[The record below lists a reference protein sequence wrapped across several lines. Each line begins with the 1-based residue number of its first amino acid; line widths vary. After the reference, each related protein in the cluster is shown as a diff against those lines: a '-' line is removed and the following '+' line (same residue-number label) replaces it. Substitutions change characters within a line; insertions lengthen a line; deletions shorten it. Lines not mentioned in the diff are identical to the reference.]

1 MPEIEPHLIE
11 KYQAA
16 VAADPQSAEAHSN
29 LGWGYYGVR
38 QYEPSIKSLRE
49 AIRLDANNIDAHY
62 GLALALKE
70 SGATADA
77 IPEFEIVVQL
87 APQHPNVVR
96 GHMLARLAKGHIN
109 QINSGDWS
117 LDIDLKQK
125 KAA

>member
-16 VAADPQSAEAHSN
+16 VAADPQNADAHSN
-29 LGWGYYGVR
+29 LGWGYYGLR
-38 QYEPSIKSLRE
+38 QYDAAIKALGE
-49 AIRLDANNIDAHY
+49 AVRLDPSNIDAHY

-70 SGATADA
+70 SGATAQG
-77 IPEFEIVVQL
+77 IGEFEIVIHL
-87 APQHPNVVR
+87 APQNTNVVR

>member
-1 MPEIEPHLIE
+1 MPAIEPNLIE

-16 VAADPQSAEAHSN
+16 VAAEPQNADAQSN
-29 LGWGYYGVR
+29 LGWGFYGLR
-38 QYEPSIKSLRE
+38 QYEPAIKALRE
-49 AIRLDANNIDAHY
+49 AARLDPSNIDAHY

-70 SGATADA
+70 SGATTDA
-77 IPEFEIVVQL
+77 IGEFEIVTHL
-87 APQHPNVVR
+87 APQNTNVVR

>member
-1 MPEIEPHLIE
+1 MPEIEPHLLE

-16 VAADPQSAEAHSN
+16 VTANPQSAEAYSN
-29 LGWGYYGVR
+29 LGWGYYGLR
-38 QYEPSIKSLRE
+38 QYDEAIKALRE
-49 AIRLDANNIDAHY
+49 AVRLDPAMIDAHY

-77 IPEFEIVVQL
+77 IEEFEIVVHL
-87 APQHPNVVR
+87 APQNTNVVR